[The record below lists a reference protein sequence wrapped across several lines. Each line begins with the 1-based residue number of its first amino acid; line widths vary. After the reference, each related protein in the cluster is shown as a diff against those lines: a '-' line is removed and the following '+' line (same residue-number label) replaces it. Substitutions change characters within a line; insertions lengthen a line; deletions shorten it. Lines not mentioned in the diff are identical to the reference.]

1 MLLSAEQQG
10 FVELP
15 NIAVLATVGRD
26 GKPHAAPMWYVAD
39 DSRILMVTRRGSQK
53 HRNLQ
58 VHPTATVVID
68 HRTRPYYALMIR
80 CRAEFTNEQVE
91 LVRSRVA
98 ARYLREPELT
108 TYLDSRRGSDAA
120 VIQLQPI
127 SVATYGSAPA
137 PG

>member
-1 MLLSAEQQG
+1 MLLSAEQQA

-15 NIAVLATVGRD
+15 NIAVLATVGGD
-26 GKPHAAPMWYVAD
+26 GKPHAAPMWYAAD

-80 CRAEFTNEQVE
+80 CRAEINDEE
-91 LVRSRVA
+91 ADLVRSRVA
-98 ARYLREPELT
+98 ARYLREPELSG
-108 TYLDSRRGSDAA
+108 YLHSRKGSDSV
-120 VIQLQPI
+120 VIQLQPV
-127 SVATYGSAPA
+127 SVTTYGNPPE

>member
-1 MLLSAEQQG
+1 MLLSAEQQA

-15 NIAVLATVGRD
+15 NIAVLATVGGD
-26 GKPHAAPMWYVAD
+26 GKPHAAPMWYAAD

-80 CRAEFTNEQVE
+80 CRAEINDEETD

-98 ARYLREPELT
+98 ARYLREPELSA
-108 TYLDSRRGSDAA
+108 YLDSRKGSDSV
-120 VIQLQPI
+120 VIQLQPV
-127 SVATYGSAPA
+127 SVTTYGNPPE